1 MTHVTTNYHTHTP
14 RCKHA
19 RGADREIV
27 QAAIEAGIRVLG
39 IADHTPYPGVSNM
52 ATGMRMSTEESAD
65 YFASFTALKEE
76 FADQIELHIGV
87 EAEYFPDLFDGLLDH
102 LAQFPC
108 EYMLLGQHFGSG
120 DGTPYFGR
128 PTDDPAVLEQYVS
141 LVVSGIETGRFLYV
155 AHPDLVP
162 FTGDAAL
169 HDAQYRR
176 ICEAA
181 KAHNMPLEVN
191 ILGFRQHRAYP
202 RESFYRIAQEV
213 GNTLILGAD
222 AHSPAEFTEPDVFDN
237 CRVWAEQFGL
247 PIVETLA
254 LKK

>member
-19 RGADREIV
+19 RGTDREIV
-27 QAAIEAGIRVLG
+27 EAAIEAGIRVLG
-39 IADHTPYPGVSNM
+39 IADHSPYPGTQT
-52 ATGMRMSTEESAD
+52 TGMRMGTDETAG

-76 FADQIELHIGV
+76 YADRIELHIGV
-87 EAEYFPDLFDGLLDH
+87 EAEYFPELFDGLLEH

-120 DGTPYFGR
+120 AGMPYFGR
-128 PTDDPAVLEQYVS
+128 PTDDPAVLEKYVS
-141 LVVSGIETGRFLYV
+141 LVVAGIETGRFLYV

-162 FTGDAAL
+162 FTGDPAL

-181 KAHNMPLEVN
+181 KAYNIPLEVN

-202 RESFYRIAQEV
+202 RESFYRIAQDV
-213 GNTLILGAD
+213 GNTLILGGD
-222 AHSPAEFTEPDVFDN
+222 VHSPAEFTEPGVFDN
-237 CRVWAEQFGL
+237 CRAWAKQFGL
-247 PIVETLA
+247 PIVETLE